1 MRNATNHEVMASF
14 KGIPKEVIEV
24 TWCSTGVTR
33 TMWQHDFIETFGGE
47 TEAKEVLDGY
57 HPDIVAVRKTIMGRK

>member
-1 MRNATNHEVMASF
+1 MRNANKHEVMATL

-33 TMWQHDFIETFGGE
+33 RMWEHDFIEAFGGE
-47 TEAKEVLDGY
+47 VEAKEVLAGY
-57 HPDIVAVRKTIMGRK
+57 HPDIVAVRKII